1 MNQLLKDTKIIAVVG
16 LSDKPSRPSYDVA
29 RYMQQAGY
37 RIIPVNP
44 QCSEIL
50 GETCYSDLESIP
62 EKVDMVNV
70 FRKPEDCFSVAKD
83 AVKIGAKS
91 LWLQLGIINQEA
103 ADYAKDHGLTVVMDR
118 CIKVEH
124 KNQQSSTN

>member
-1 MNQLLKDTKIIAVVG
+1 MKQLLKETKVIAVVG

-50 GETCYSDLESIP
+50 GEICYPNLESIP

-70 FRKPEDCFSVAKD
+70 FRKPEDCLNIAKD

-103 ADYAKDHGLTVVMDR
+103 ADYAKNHGLIVVMDR
-118 CIKVEH
+118 CIKVDH
-124 KNQQSSTN
+124 RHLHH

>member
-1 MNQLLKDTKIIAVVG
+1 MNQLLKDTQVIAVVG

-37 RIIPVNP
+37 KIIPVNP

-50 GETCYSDLESIP
+50 GETCYPDLLSIP
-62 EKVDMVNV
+62 GRVDMVNV
-70 FRKPEDCFSVAKD
+70 FRKPEDCLDVAKD
-83 AVKIGAKS
+83 AVKIGAQS
-91 LWLQLGIINQEA
+91 LWLQLGIINQAA
-103 ADYAKDHGLTVVMDR
+103 ADFAKSHGLKVVMDQ

-124 KNQQSSTN
+124 RNLNH

>member
-1 MNQLLKDTKIIAVVG
+1 MKQLLKETHVIAVVG
-16 LSDKPSRPSYDVA
+16 LSDKPTRPSYDVA

-37 RIIPVNP
+37 KIIPVNP
-44 QCSEIL
+44 QCTEIL
-50 GETCYSDLESIP
+50 GETCYPDLLSIP
-62 EKVDMVNV
+62 EKIDMVNM
-70 FRKPEDCFSVAKD
+70 FRKPEDCLDVAKH

-103 ADYAKDHGLTVVMDR
+103 ANYAEAHGLKVIMDH

-124 KNQQSSTN
+124 RNAQ